1 MMVPEMYNIIRD
13 GNNILSYYQ
22 TTKELQRMSLA
33 SGLKKLFGKRDR
45 FAPPNE
51 FRLNH
56 KEKESVIVFFS
67 LLGCIIIIFTLLIA
81 LY

>member
-1 MMVPEMYNIIRD
+1 
-13 GNNILSYYQ
+13 
-22 TTKELQRMSLA
+22 MSLA
-33 SGLKKLFGKRDR
+33 SELKIVWETRR

>member
-13 GNNILSYYQ
+13 GNNIELSYYQ
-22 TTKELQRMSLA
+22 TTKEPHHMSLA
-33 SGLKKLFGKRDR
+33 NGLRKLFRKRDR

-56 KEKESVIVFFS
+56 KEKESVIVFF
-67 LLGCIIIIFTLLIA
+67 
-81 LY
+81 

>member
-1 MMVPEMYNIIRD
+1 
-13 GNNILSYYQ
+13 
-22 TTKELQRMSLA
+22 MSLA

-67 LLGCIIIIFTLLIA
+67 LLACIIVVFILLVV